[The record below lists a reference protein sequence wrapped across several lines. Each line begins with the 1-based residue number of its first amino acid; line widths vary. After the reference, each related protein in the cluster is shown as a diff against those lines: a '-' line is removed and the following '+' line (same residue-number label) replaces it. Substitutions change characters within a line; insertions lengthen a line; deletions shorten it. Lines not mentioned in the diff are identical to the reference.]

1 MASGGKEKR
10 RRGKIKV
17 ASQHRVPPCDMA
29 RTEREELTVLQTFFL
44 FGRTRTTDL
53 STWLSRS
60 LQNQRGNGNF
70 IESVILKKK

>member
-29 RTEREELTVLQTFFL
+29 RTEREELTILQTLFFVWKNEN
-44 FGRTRTTDL
+44 D
-53 STWLSRS
+53 RS
-60 LQNQRGNGNF
+60 QHMA
-70 IESVILKKK
+70 